1 MLNKILKVD
10 KLQILT
16 ETTNVKRTLLFSSNK
31 ILNFTQMLFILRMKI
46 VLMDYLF
53 IKQKMCLD
61 LEQFETIKFLNTF

>member
-61 LEQFETIKFLNTF
+61 LEQFETIKF